1 MRASVIA
8 ENAGVPTVS
17 IVCEGFQRQALAT
30 GRGLGLDDLPLAVL
44 RGHVDTQSHDEMIAL
59 FLEHTVEQIVRGLT
73 ESNDDGDDGTRP
85 DEEGKA
91 PVPVPQP
98 GHLDV
103 TG

>member
-59 FLEHTVEQIVRGLT
+59 FCAESSIKRPNKVEEVAAVAVMLASDAARNITGNMFPV
-73 ESNDDGDDGTRP
+73 DGGTMP
-85 DEEGKA
+85 Y
-91 PVPVPQP
+91 
-98 GHLDV
+98 
-103 TG
+103 